1 MKQYTLIGLVIGL
14 FIVGILVYKAGIV
27 YTRGTKETQHAVS
40 PPERAHILQCQ
51 TQIKKI
57 ENAIQLYYAEN
68 GKYPQSLD
76 ELQDISLQETYCPVT
91 GQRYLYN
98 AENGTIICP
107 QHR

>member
-1 MKQYTLIGLVIGL
+1 MKSYGLIGLVIGL
-14 FIVGILVYKAGIV
+14 VIVGILVYRAGNI
-27 YTRGTKETQHAVS
+27 YTRGTTETQHAIA

-68 GKYPQSLD
+68 GRYPQSLD
-76 ELQDISLQETYCPVT
+76 ELDIPLQETYCPVT
-91 GQRYLYN
+91 GQAYLYN
-98 AENGTIICP
+98 PENGAVICP